1 MWRTSAVQIKY
12 SRHGQAAK
20 LILGNPKL
28 FIRLEKEQRSSGVIS
43 ISKTAKRGGLRE
55 IENDDE
61 SRGPRRLGR
70 VGLGSEFL
78 LIRGE
83 LENIIY

>member
-1 MWRTSAVQIKY
+1 MQRRDA
-12 SRHGQAAK
+12 RHGSAAESIHGTRNCSSV
-20 LILGNPKL
+20 L
-28 FIRLEKEQRSSGVIS
+28 RKEQSSSGVIS

-70 VGLGSEFL
+70 VGLRSDFF
-78 LIRGE
+78 
-83 LENIIY
+83 NTN

>member
-1 MWRTSAVQIKY
+1 MAQLPTSFMGTRKCSSVL
-12 SRHGQAAK
+12 R
-20 LILGNPKL
+20 
-28 FIRLEKEQRSSGVIS
+28 KEQKSSGVIS

-70 VGLGSEFL
+70 VGLRSEFFCT
-78 LIRGE
+78 R
-83 LENIIY
+83 

>member
-1 MWRTSAVQIKY
+1 VQRRDA
-12 SRHGQAAK
+12 RHGSAAEF
-20 LILGNPKL
+20 IHGDSKL
-28 FIRLEKEQRSSGVIS
+28 FIRLEKEQSSSGVIS

-70 VGLGSEFL
+70 VGLRSDFFST
-78 LIRGE
+78 
-83 LENIIY
+83 N